1 MKTYHIRRNLKYR
14 FDFEIGYLKKSPC
27 KECEER
33 DGFPKC
39 IDTCRI
45 IDQIHHI
52 LTESISC
59 TKG

>member
-1 MKTYHIRRNLKYR
+1 MKTYHIRRNLQYR

-33 DGFPKC
+33 DDFPKC

-45 IDQIHHI
+45 IDQIHDI